1 MKIGLLGDIHGNSCA
16 LRAVLESAKE
26 QGVEQ
31 LCLTGDF
38 VGYYYHPDEVLDL
51 LAAWPY
57 YAVRGNHENMLFDA
71 IRSPSR
77 MLAIENKYGSGLRQ
91 AQTRLRSEQLV
102 WLDKLPERTTV
113 NIAGIRILLAHGAP
127 WDGDCY
133 LYPDSPEES
142 WLKLA
147 SDDIDLVVLGHTHY
161 RFQRKIGKTL
171 IVNPGSVGQARDR
184 IVGAAWAIFDSEK
197 LICEHITTSYDIAL
211 VIKEASINDPQKL
224 YLQEVLT
231 RR

>member
-1 MKIGLLGDIHGNSCA
+1 LKIGLLGDIHGNSLA
-16 LRAVLESAKE
+16 LRAVLESAKAR
-26 QGVEQ
+26 GVEQ

-51 LAAWPY
+51 LASWPH
-57 YAVRGNHENMLFDA
+57 YAVRGNHENMFFDA
-71 IRSPSR
+71 IRSPVR
-77 MLAIENKYGSGLRQ
+77 MASLEGKYGSGLRQ
-91 AQTRLRSEQLV
+91 AQARLRSEQLD
-102 WLDKLPERTTV
+102 WLEKLPEQTRV
-113 NIAGIRILLAHGAP
+113 EIAGVRILLAHGAP

-142 WLKLA
+142 WLKVA
-147 SDDIDLVVLGHTHY
+147 ADDFDLVVLGHTHY
-161 RFQRKIGKTL
+161 RFQRKMGNTL

-197 LICEHITTSYDIAL
+197 MICEHLTASYDISH
-211 VIKEASINDPQKL
+211 VVEEASINDPDKL